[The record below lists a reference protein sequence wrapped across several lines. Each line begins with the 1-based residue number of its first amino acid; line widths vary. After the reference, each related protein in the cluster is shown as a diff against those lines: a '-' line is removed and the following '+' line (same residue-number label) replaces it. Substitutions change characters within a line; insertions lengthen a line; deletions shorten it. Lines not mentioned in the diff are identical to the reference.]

1 MSTCRTLTAILLL
14 ALTGCHST
22 RLEEQIPQS
31 TIGFEVSCPAVWA
44 EMKSA
49 PVTTED
55 FHESFG
61 VYAYLYS
68 DSWTDD
74 LLPDYIY
81 NEEIPASGHW
91 RAEHNWPG
99 SQWKIR
105 FFAYAPYDGE
115 GIVMSGQNVSGAPI
129 ITYTVPDN
137 ALEQS
142 DIVTAS
148 PDGFDGNHNSTVSLE
163 FNHVLTAV
171 SFVTGSDIRAGS
183 ISEVILRNVYG
194 KAEHQ
199 IGTDSWNG
207 HDIIRDFSET
217 VEADV
222 SENTP
227 GIPIT
232 EEAGTFMM
240 IPQTLPENA
249 EIEIRYTDQLTQT
262 ERTLTS
268 SIGGTRWRTGEKIRY
283 LISTGSITIEPVLEI
298 TTPSITYAGGDIT
311 LDVKSHYSVTD
322 KDGTN
327 EYELEWSTSFVEQ
340 DGNGNYIPAEI
351 PDWIDV
357 VDDGSTSGEYVLNI
371 QPQTGTS
378 DNPKNII
385 LKNTPEISGIYDLAT
400 DGGTSAMTT
409 ANCYIVNAPG
419 TYQLPLVYG
428 NAIKEGNI
436 NSSAYTYTGSMSSGS
451 ILNTFINHLGN
462 SITDPYIYN
471 NINCIPDNAVL
482 LWQDAHELVS
492 NVALDNSK
500 KNITFKVNSESIMQG
515 NAVIAVRDQSNT
527 IMWSWHIW
535 VTDYKL
541 GSDEVTIVNTDSE
554 KSYALPINL
563 GWCDQYT
570 TSYPE
575 RAVLLMVKQHET
587 GVKKVIEIRQ
597 AAATVT
603 TRGNSTFYQWGRKD
617 PFVPWSGTD
626 GNKVWYDTDGNSST
640 SDFPHQAFGQRPACL
655 TEYIMN
661 PSVHSENIRGYYNLW
676 NNSIQNVT
684 GVKNDAIFE
693 EEESSVKTVYDPCP
707 KGYRV
712 PMHRDFNGLN
722 DTQDYALYNRSTRY
736 WTYDMSNIGGGVLTL
751 PMTYIRNCETG
762 TLETW
767 APRAYYMISA
777 YDGNAQRILNLG
789 ASESKAYKSAD
800 GSYAGTIRPV
810 KE

>member
-31 TIGFEVSCPAVWA
+31 TIGFEVSCHAVWA

-91 RAEHNWPG
+91 RTEHNWPG

-105 FFAYAPYDGE
+105 FFAYAPYDGK
-115 GIVMSGQNVSGAPI
+115 GIVMSGQNVSGAPT

-207 HDIIRDFSET
+207 HDIIRDFSEK

-222 SENTP
+222 SENTS

-232 EEAGTFMM
+232 EEAETFMM
-240 IPQTLPENA
+240 IPQTLPDNA
-249 EIEIRYTDQLTQT
+249 EIEVRYTDQLTQT

-311 LDVKSHYSVTD
+311 LDIKSHYSVTD

-327 EYELEWSTSFVEQ
+327 EYELKWSTRFVED
-340 DGNGNYIPAEI
+340 DGNGNYIPAEV

-357 VDDGSTSGEYVLNI
+357 VDDGSGSGEYVLSI
-371 QPQTGTS
+371 KKQTGIAS
-378 DNPKNII
+378 RPNDDI
-385 LKNTPEISGIYDLAT
+385 LQGNAAVGGIYDLST
-400 DGGTSAMTT
+400 DGGARAANT
-409 ANCYIVNAPG
+409 ANCYLVNAPG
-419 TYQLPLVYG
+419 TYCFPLVYG
-428 NAIKEGNI
+428 NAIKNGTA
-436 NSSAYTYTGSMSSGS
+436 NSSSYTYSGESSS
-451 ILNTFINHLGN
+451 SNFIKTLCNHLGN
-462 SITDPYIYN
+462 GITDPYIYKN
-471 NINCIPDNAVL
+471 DGCVPDHASL
-482 LWQDAHELVS
+482 IWQDAPNLVT
-492 NVALDNSK
+492 NVRLDHDK
-500 KNITFKVNSESIMQG
+500 KNMVFDVNAESIRQG
-515 NAVIAVRDQSNT
+515 NAVLALYDANNVVL
-527 IMWSWHIW
+527 WSWHIW
-535 VTDYKL
+535 VTDYVL
-541 GSDEVTIVNTDSE
+541 GNDLQHLVNTASE
-554 KSYALPINL
+554 TYSLMPVNI
-563 GWCDQYT
+563 GWCDEYT
-570 TSYPE
+570 TSYPSRTAYIE
-575 RAVLLMVKQHET
+575 FTQEET
-587 GVKKVIEIRQ
+587 GIVNIVKISHP
-597 AAATVT
+597 ASTVL
-603 TRGNSTFYQWGRKD
+603 TRGHAPLYQWGRKD
-617 PFVPWSGTD
+617 PFLPWSGVKS
-626 GNKVWYDTDGNSST
+626 NKVWYDSNGNESTDNFAYSRLGGFPTCVYRWIQNPNIYENNGRAYDNSWNNALEYGAGGNSE
-640 SDFPHQAFGQRPACL
+640 AAPA
-655 TEYIMN
+655 I
-661 PSVHSENIRGYYNLW
+661 
-676 NNSIQNVT
+676 
-684 GVKNDAIFE
+684 
-693 EEESSVKTVYDPCP
+693 KTVYDPSP
-707 KGYRV
+707 KGFRV
-712 PMHRDFNGLN
+712 PRVIELDALSDAMSHSKFNSS
-722 DTQDYALYNRSTRY
+722 TKAWDYDLTDLGGDKLSFKTVMLRNNTTGSLEDWSWRS
-736 WTYDMSNIGGGVLTL
+736 
-751 PMTYIRNCETG
+751 
-762 TLETW
+762 
-767 APRAYYMISA
+767 YYMTGKAEGTSQ
-777 YDGNAQRILNLG
+777 YVLLLSTSDSTVGRVVSNL
-789 ASESKAYKSAD
+789 
-800 GSYAGTIRPV
+800 YAGTIRPV